1 MCSVDGKHK
10 NYNIYYLQTFFLCYN
25 IEKMNGGFY
34 IMARGK
40 RLSNTEVLVRKIA
53 DLDEKI
59 RIKMD
64 AVNELKEQKKQLEKE
79 LKMAKLEDI
88 SSLLDEKNMTV
99 DQLKELVENQVTVEH
114 EVNENEEETV
124 EEVTE

>member
-1 MCSVDGKHK
+1 
-10 NYNIYYLQTFFLCYN
+10 
-25 IEKMNGGFY
+25 
-34 IMARGK
+34 MARGK
-40 RLSNTEVLVRKIA
+40 RLSNTEVLVRKVA

-99 DQLKELVENQVTVEH
+99 DQLKELVENQTLVES
-114 EVNENEEETV
+114 EVNENE
-124 EEVTE
+124 

>member
-1 MCSVDGKHK
+1 
-10 NYNIYYLQTFFLCYN
+10 
-25 IEKMNGGFY
+25 
-34 IMARGK
+34 MARGK
-40 RLSNTEVLVRKIA
+40 RLNNTEVLVRKVA

-59 RIKMD
+59 RIKTD
-64 AVNELKEQKKQLEKE
+64 ALNELKEQKKQLEKE

-99 DQLKELVENQVTVEH
+99 DQLKELVENQASVES

>member
-1 MCSVDGKHK
+1 
-10 NYNIYYLQTFFLCYN
+10 
-25 IEKMNGGFY
+25 
-34 IMARGK
+34 MARGK
-40 RLSNTEVLVRKIA
+40 RLSNTEVLVRKVA

-99 DQLKELVENQVTVEH
+99 DQLKELVENQVTVEP
-114 EVNENEEETV
+114 EVNESEEETV
-124 EEVTE
+124 EEMTE

>member
-1 MCSVDGKHK
+1 
-10 NYNIYYLQTFFLCYN
+10 
-25 IEKMNGGFY
+25 
-34 IMARGK
+34 MARGK
-40 RLSNTEVLVRKIA
+40 RLSNTEVLVRKVA

-79 LKMAKLEDI
+79 LKIAKLEDI

-99 DQLKELVENQVTVEH
+99 DQLKELVESQTSVES

>member
-1 MCSVDGKHK
+1 
-10 NYNIYYLQTFFLCYN
+10 
-25 IEKMNGGFY
+25 
-34 IMARGK
+34 MARGK

-64 AVNELKEQKKQLEKE
+64 TVNELKEQKKQLEKE

-114 EVNENEEETV
+114 EVNEDEEVTV
-124 EEVTE
+124 EEVIE

>member
-1 MCSVDGKHK
+1 
-10 NYNIYYLQTFFLCYN
+10 
-25 IEKMNGGFY
+25 
-34 IMARGK
+34 MARGK
-40 RLSNTEVLVRKIA
+40 RLSNTEVLVRKVA

-99 DQLKELVENQVTVEH
+99 DQLKELVKNQTLVES

-124 EEVTE
+124 EEMAE

>member
-1 MCSVDGKHK
+1 MEVF
-10 NYNIYYLQTFFLCYN
+10 I
-25 IEKMNGGFY
+25 

-40 RLSNTEVLVRKIA
+40 RLSNTEVLVRKVA

-79 LKMAKLEDI
+79 LKIAKLEDI

-99 DQLKELVENQVTVEH
+99 DQLKELVESQTSVES

>member
-1 MCSVDGKHK
+1 
-10 NYNIYYLQTFFLCYN
+10 
-25 IEKMNGGFY
+25 
-34 IMARGK
+34 MARGK

-64 AVNELKEQKKQLEKE
+64 AVNDLKEQKKQLEKE

-99 DQLKELVENQVTVEH
+99 DQLKELVENQVTVEP
-114 EVNENEEETV
+114 EVNESEEETV
-124 EEVTE
+124 EEMTE

>member
-1 MCSVDGKHK
+1 
-10 NYNIYYLQTFFLCYN
+10 
-25 IEKMNGGFY
+25 
-34 IMARGK
+34 MARGK

-64 AVNELKEQKKQLEKE
+64 AVNDLKEQKKQLEKE

-99 DQLKELVENQVTVEH
+99 DQLKELVENQVSVES
-114 EVNENEEETV
+114 EVNESEEETV
-124 EEVTE
+124 EEVAE

>member
-1 MCSVDGKHK
+1 
-10 NYNIYYLQTFFLCYN
+10 
-25 IEKMNGGFY
+25 
-34 IMARGK
+34 MARGK

-79 LKMAKLEDI
+79 LKIAKLEDI
-88 SSLLDEKNMTV
+88 SSLLDEKNITI
-99 DQLKELVENQVTVEH
+99 DQLKELVENQVPVEA
-114 EVNENEEETV
+114 ENNETEEETV
-124 EEVTE
+124 EEVAE

>member
-1 MCSVDGKHK
+1 
-10 NYNIYYLQTFFLCYN
+10 
-25 IEKMNGGFY
+25 
-34 IMARGK
+34 MARGK

-99 DQLKELVENQVTVEH
+99 DQLKELVENQASVES
-114 EVNENEEETV
+114 EVNENDKEIV
-124 EEVTE
+124 EEMTE

>member
-1 MCSVDGKHK
+1 
-10 NYNIYYLQTFFLCYN
+10 
-25 IEKMNGGFY
+25 
-34 IMARGK
+34 MARGK
-40 RLSNTEVLVRKIA
+40 RLSNTEVLVRKVA

-79 LKMAKLEDI
+79 LKIAKLEDI

-99 DQLKELVENQVTVEH
+99 DQLKELVESQTSVES

-124 EEVTE
+124 EEMTE

>member
-1 MCSVDGKHK
+1 
-10 NYNIYYLQTFFLCYN
+10 
-25 IEKMNGGFY
+25 
-34 IMARGK
+34 MARGK
-40 RLSNTEVLVRKIA
+40 RLSNTEVLVRKVA

-59 RIKMD
+59 KIKMD

-79 LKMAKLEDI
+79 LKIAKLEDI

-99 DQLKELVENQVTVEH
+99 DQLKELVESQTSVES

>member
-1 MCSVDGKHK
+1 
-10 NYNIYYLQTFFLCYN
+10 
-25 IEKMNGGFY
+25 
-34 IMARGK
+34 MARGK

-64 AVNELKEQKKQLEKE
+64 ALNDLKEQKKQLEKE

-99 DQLKELVENQVTVEH
+99 DQLKELVENQVTVEP
-114 EVNENEEETV
+114 EVNESEEETV
-124 EEVTE
+124 EEMTE

>member
-1 MCSVDGKHK
+1 
-10 NYNIYYLQTFFLCYN
+10 
-25 IEKMNGGFY
+25 
-34 IMARGK
+34 MARGK
-40 RLSNTEVLVRKIA
+40 RLSNTEVLVRKVA

-99 DQLKELVENQVTVEH
+99 DQLKELVENQVTVEP
-114 EVNENEEETV
+114 EVNEDEEVTV
-124 EEVTE
+124 EEVIE

>member
-10 NYNIYYLQTFFLCYN
+10 NYNIYCLQTFSLCYN
-25 IEKMNGGFY
+25 IEKINGGFY

-99 DQLKELVENQVTVEH
+99 DQLKELVENQVTVEP
-114 EVNENEEETV
+114 EVNEDEEVTV
-124 EEVTE
+124 EEVIE

>member
-1 MCSVDGKHK
+1 
-10 NYNIYYLQTFFLCYN
+10 
-25 IEKMNGGFY
+25 
-34 IMARGK
+34 MARGK

-79 LKMAKLEDI
+79 LKIAKLEDI

-99 DQLKELVENQVTVEH
+99 DQLKELVENQAFVESD
-114 EVNENEEETV
+114 VNENEEETV

>member
-1 MCSVDGKHK
+1 
-10 NYNIYYLQTFFLCYN
+10 
-25 IEKMNGGFY
+25 
-34 IMARGK
+34 MARGK

-59 RIKMD
+59 RIKTD
-64 AVNELKEQKKQLEKE
+64 ALNDLKEQKKQLEKE

-99 DQLKELVENQVTVEH
+99 DQLKELVENQVTVEP
-114 EVNENEEETV
+114 EVNESEEETV
-124 EEVTE
+124 EEMTE

>member
-1 MCSVDGKHK
+1 M
-10 NYNIYYLQTFFLCYN
+10 CYN
-25 IEKMNGGFY
+25 IEKINGGFY

-40 RLSNTEVLVRKIA
+40 RLSNTEVLVRKVA

-99 DQLKELVENQVTVEH
+99 DQLKELVENQVSVEP
-114 EVNENEEETV
+114 EVNESEKETV
-124 EEVTE
+124 EEATE

>member
-1 MCSVDGKHK
+1 
-10 NYNIYYLQTFFLCYN
+10 
-25 IEKMNGGFY
+25 
-34 IMARGK
+34 MARGK

-99 DQLKELVENQVTVEH
+99 DQLKELVENKVTVEP
-114 EVNENEEETV
+114 EVNESEKETV
-124 EEVTE
+124 EEMTE

>member
-1 MCSVDGKHK
+1 
-10 NYNIYYLQTFFLCYN
+10 
-25 IEKMNGGFY
+25 
-34 IMARGK
+34 MARGK
-40 RLSNTEVLVRKIA
+40 RLSNTEVLVRKIS

-79 LKMAKLEDI
+79 LKIAKLEDI

-99 DQLKELVENQVTVEH
+99 DQLKELVENQVAVEPKN
-114 EVNENEEETV
+114 NEIEEENV
-124 EEVTE
+124 EEATE

>member
-1 MCSVDGKHK
+1 
-10 NYNIYYLQTFFLCYN
+10 
-25 IEKMNGGFY
+25 
-34 IMARGK
+34 MARGK

-99 DQLKELVENQVTVEH
+99 DQLKELVENQATVEPDINKSEEVTVE
-114 EVNENEEETV
+114 EM
-124 EEVTE
+124 TE

>member
-1 MCSVDGKHK
+1 
-10 NYNIYYLQTFFLCYN
+10 
-25 IEKMNGGFY
+25 
-34 IMARGK
+34 MARGK

-99 DQLKELVENQVTVEH
+99 DQLKELVENQVTVEP
-114 EVNENEEETV
+114 EVNESEEETV
-124 EEVTE
+124 EEMTE

>member
-1 MCSVDGKHK
+1 
-10 NYNIYYLQTFFLCYN
+10 
-25 IEKMNGGFY
+25 
-34 IMARGK
+34 MARGK

-64 AVNELKEQKKQLEKE
+64 AVNDLKEQKKQLEKE

-99 DQLKELVENQVTVEH
+99 DQLKELVENQVSVES
-114 EVNENEEETV
+114 EVNESEEEAV

>member
-1 MCSVDGKHK
+1 
-10 NYNIYYLQTFFLCYN
+10 
-25 IEKMNGGFY
+25 MNGGFY

-59 RIKMD
+59 RIKTD
-64 AVNELKEQKKQLEKE
+64 ALNDLKEQKKQLEKE

-99 DQLKELVENQVTVEH
+99 DQLKELVENQVTVEP
-114 EVNENEEETV
+114 EVNESEEETV
-124 EEVTE
+124 EEMTE

>member
-1 MCSVDGKHK
+1 
-10 NYNIYYLQTFFLCYN
+10 
-25 IEKMNGGFY
+25 MNGGFY

-64 AVNELKEQKKQLEKE
+64 AVNELNEQKKQLEKE

-99 DQLKELVENQVTVEH
+99 DQLKELVENQASVES

-124 EEVTE
+124 EELTE

>member
-1 MCSVDGKHK
+1 
-10 NYNIYYLQTFFLCYN
+10 
-25 IEKMNGGFY
+25 MNGGFY

-99 DQLKELVENQVTVEH
+99 DQLKELVENQATVEPDINKSEEVTVE
-114 EVNENEEETV
+114 EM
-124 EEVTE
+124 TE